1 MIEIEEIVDE
11 LVDLVDNKLTNQGI
25 ELVTDETDELR
36 DCIQMIL
43 EAREGM

>member
-1 MIEIEEIVDE
+1 MIEIEE
-11 LVDLVDNKLTNQGI
+11 LVDGLVDMLDNKLAMQGI